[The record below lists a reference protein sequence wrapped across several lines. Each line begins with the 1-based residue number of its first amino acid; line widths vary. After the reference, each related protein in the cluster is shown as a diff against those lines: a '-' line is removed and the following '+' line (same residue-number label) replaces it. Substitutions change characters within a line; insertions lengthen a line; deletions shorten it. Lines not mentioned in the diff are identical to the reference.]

1 MKKIIVI
8 IIVFLSTSCSKDL
21 VDLNVD
27 TKNATTASGET
38 FFTFGVKSLLDII
51 SAPAYGDDTMLYMA
65 QLWAQQVTLV
75 TYTNPAQYYFD
86 GMWSDMYA
94 NVLKNLNESH
104 SVLSALEPIDDAQA
118 AQIKNQLAIIE
129 IMQVQAMSML
139 VDTFGDVPYSE
150 ALDYENVLP
159 KYDDGKTIYLDIIAR
174 LDAAIA
180 AIDSS
185 APGFDKGDPIYSG
198 NAAMWLKYAQ
208 SLKLKLGLR
217 IIDVEPQAG
226 KQAVIEAAPHAFT
239 SNADNAV
246 MPYLDATPNT
256 NPLWINLELGNR
268 KDVVIAEPFVDTLN
282 VREDPRRDIFFT
294 KINGN
299 FVGAEYGQVV
309 LFDDFSNYGSLF
321 RDPKLPGILM
331 DYAQVE
337 FLLAEAAERSLIGT
351 PADAEDHYNKA
362 IEASFEYYN
371 VEGVSDYLSNPLVNY
386 TTATGDWKQKIGTQK
401 WIALFNQGFEA
412 WTEYRRL
419 DYPVLHAPEGAYI
432 NTVPVRSIYPI
443 EEQTLN
449 GRNYDAASEAIGQD
463 LMTTKLFW
471 DLY

>member
-1 MKKIIVI
+1 MKKIII
-8 IIVFLSTSCSKDL
+8 ILLVFLSTSCSKNL

-104 SVLSALEPIDDAQA
+104 AVLSALEPIDEDQA

-129 IMQVQAMSML
+129 ILRVQAMSML
-139 VDTFGDVPYSE
+139 VDTFGDVPYTE
-150 ALDYENVLP
+150 AGDYENVLP
-159 KYDDGKTIYLDIIAR
+159 KYDDAKTIYLDILTR

-180 AIDSS
+180 AIDPA

-198 NAAMWLKYAQ
+198 DASKWLKYAQ

-217 IIDVEPQAG
+217 IIDVEPG
-226 KQAVIEAAPHAFT
+226 TGTQAVTEAAPNVFT

-282 VREDPRRDIFFT
+282 AREDPRRYVFFT
-294 KINGN
+294 KIGGN

-309 LFDDFSNYGSLF
+309 LFDDFSNYGTLF
-321 RDPKLPGILM
+321 RDPKLPGILL

-337 FLLAEAAERSLIGT
+337 FLLAEAAERGIVGA
-351 PADAEDHYNKA
+351 PADAETHYNKA

-371 VEGVSDYLSNPLVNY
+371 VEGAADYLANPLVNY
-386 TTATGDWKQKIGTQK
+386 ATAAGDWKQKIGTQK

-419 DYPVLHAPEGAYI
+419 DYPILQAPAGAYI

-449 GRNYDAASEAIGQD
+449 GRNYDAASQAIGED